1 MLGGDA
7 AAGTLAVPIWLA
19 GAAAAVFVVAILL
32 AVKRAG
38 GVALITSLF
47 RVGLIAAAVLG
58 AWLYVQQR
66 GSERRAF
73 DDRKAVLIA
82 GSIAPGSALS
92 CLDELAGE
100 AVEAACEEAVF
111 ASPEAVASAV
121 KYVTAQLAL
130 LNDGTAY
137 VAHGDAAYASELA
150 PLRTAIGLDRFGLVA
165 QVLKERDGCT
175 VERCDALTQLR
186 DSTRVLGNLRKRTFE
201 QQVKIWNAPRPA
213 TGVVAAAGPSVAL
226 PGTSGPGSVASLPR
240 DPAAAEPAVQSAAV
254 APPAALGSLASPPR
268 EQLPLQGIVVAPPQ
282 GPPPLPRDPAAAE
295 PASPSAA
302 VKPPATLGSVT
313 SPSQEPPPLRGSVTA
328 PPQEPSS
335 LRDPAAAEPAVQSA
349 AVTPPT
355 ALGSATPLPPRRPP
369 QVRVAPPPRATAPP

>member
-1 MLGGDA
+1 MEICWSAQTRNRGQVMLGGDA

-121 KYVTAQLAL
+121 KYVTVQLAL
-130 LNDGTAY
+130 LNDGAAY

-150 PLRTAIGLDRFGLVA
+150 PLRTAIELDRFGLVA
-165 QVLKERDGCT
+165 
-175 VERCDALTQLR
+175 
-186 DSTRVLGNLRKRTFE
+186 
-201 QQVKIWNAPRPA
+201 
-213 TGVVAAAGPSVAL
+213 
-226 PGTSGPGSVASLPR
+226 
-240 DPAAAEPAVQSAAV
+240 
-254 APPAALGSLASPPR
+254 
-268 EQLPLQGIVVAPPQ
+268 
-282 GPPPLPRDPAAAE
+282 
-295 PASPSAA
+295 
-302 VKPPATLGSVT
+302 
-313 SPSQEPPPLRGSVTA
+313 
-328 PPQEPSS
+328 
-335 LRDPAAAEPAVQSA
+335 
-349 AVTPPT
+349 
-355 ALGSATPLPPRRPP
+355 
-369 QVRVAPPPRATAPP
+369 